1 MDAQFQPYLFMLL
14 SSMRNNGQNSQNGGN
29 SQFDYSSLLVTLFII
44 LSPIVYRI
52 IPYNELY
59 NILVKFFDKA
69 SDDIT
74 INIPSHE
81 MPIYRGLST
90 TPTIK
95 NIYSKDF
102 LSIIYY
108 IMNNCTSEINSIT
121 EIMSDSKDLSNY
133 YYDSDKLDQFIYIP
147 LSNKKIL
154 LCNKTGISC
163 ELNIFEANDN
173 KDGENDKNNI
183 STTKNIKKKSYLLI
197 LSIDSSGNIN
207 TLREFIKD
215 CRTLFE
221 KSKIKNDSNKRK
233 IFVYEKSEKGES
245 RTELYFKSFPME
257 HNKDLNINIFFE
269 GKDKLLNYITPFIY
283 DPNETFNIGEEKYK
297 RSGFTFKAGLLFYGA
312 PGCGKTSTIKGILKY
327 TNRHAIIINLNRIKT
342 CDELESIFRKRNFD
356 DKEVSGKELC
366 FILEDCDASGDNG
379 VNILSNRKKDK
390 KSCFD
395 TTTDDNIS
403 KKQSDSDNI
412 VNKLLEFS
420 TCPIKQDE
428 DSVNLSCFLNIL
440 DGIIEL
446 HGVMIIMT
454 TNHPEKIDEAL
465 VRPGRFDYRYEFKRA
480 SREIIREM
488 LMFKYELSEKKM
500 REYDS
505 ILNIKDEI
513 LSPAQIQ
520 ATCFQNEN
528 ISDCI
533 NELVLL
539 SQKA

>member
-1 MDAQFQPYLFMLL
+1 METHLQPYLFMLMA
-14 SSMRNNGQNSQNGGN
+14 SMRNNSQNSQNSQNGQ
-29 SQFDYSSLLVTLFII
+29 SDYSSILLTLII
-44 LSPIVYRI
+44 VLTPILYRI

-59 NILVKFFDKA
+59 NKLSNFFSK
-69 SDDIT
+69 SCNDIT

-108 IMNNCTSEINSIT
+108 IMNNRSSEISSIT
-121 EIMSDSKDLSNY
+121 EIISDSKDLSNY
-133 YYDSDKLDQFIYIP
+133 YWDDDKTDQFIYIP
-147 LSNKKIL
+147 LSNKKII
-154 LCNKTGISC
+154 LCEKRGISC
-163 ELNIFEANDN
+163 ELNIFEGNDN
-173 KDGENDKNNI
+173 KDGDNDKNS

-197 LSIDSSGNIN
+197 LSIDSSKNIN
-207 TLREFIKD
+207 TLREFIKE
-215 CRTLFE
+215 CKELFE
-221 KSKIKNDSNKRK
+221 QSKIKTDSNKRK

-245 RTELYFKSFPME
+245 RTELYFKSFPLE
-257 HNKDLNINIFFE
+257 HNKDLNLNIFFE
-269 GKDKLLNYITPFIY
+269 GKDKLINYIKPFVF
-283 DPNETFNIGEEKYK
+283 DPIEIFNAGEEKYK

-312 PGCGKTSTIKGILKY
+312 PGCGKTSTIKGILRY
-327 TNRHAIIINLNRIKT
+327 TNRHAVIINLNRVKT

-356 DKEVSGKELC
+356 DKELSGKELC
-366 FILEDCDASGDNG
+366 FILEDCDASGENSI
-379 VNILSNRKKDK
+379 NILSNRKKDK
-390 KSCFD
+390 ALDSYSG
-395 TTTDDNIS
+395 DDNTS
-403 KKQSDSDNI
+403 QKQSDAENI
-412 VNKLLEFS
+412 VNKLFEFS
-420 TCPIKQDE
+420 TCTIKKDD

-465 VRPGRFDYRYEFKRA
+465 IRPGRFDFRYEYKRA
-480 SREIIREM
+480 SRKIIREM

-500 REYDS
+500 CEYDS
-505 ILNIKDEI
+505 ILNIKDEV

-520 ATCFQNEN
+520 ATCFQNES
-528 ISDCI
+528 IIDCI

-539 SQKA
+539 AQKV